1 MKIMGH
7 YCRICGRTRANE
19 KFSGK
24 GHASHICK
32 NCAPTLRQKHRKN
45 KCKKSEDGKE
55 NLLVSTENKYEGI
68 QAGNRAESEK

>member
-1 MKIMGH
+1 MGH

-32 NCAPTLRQKHRKN
+32 DCAPTLLQKHNNKN
-45 KCKKSEDGKE
+45 I
-55 NLLVSTENKYEGI
+55 LLQKILEHITPENKHEEI
-68 QAGNRAESEK
+68 QAGKCAGREEW